1 MIFIYCWIAAQ
12 VIIEMLPISSSS
24 HLLVFEKL
32 VKRYFSFD
40 IAKFFVQ
47 KKLAVKTIYY
57 YAHLPTLIIVLFYFI
72 SQWWSFV
79 FHDYIIDF
87 RPLIWVAIADGIT
100 LLFYIAFQ
108 YCKHVFAVRLG
119 LLISAVAL
127 FSTIWCSSDK
137 SIEFW
142 QYSDAIILGCAQGIA
157 LLPGISRLAFT
168 CAIGCWLGFS
178 LINAFCI
185 SWLIQAPLM
194 GAAFLKS
201 ILDLWQAKRL
211 KEVLNL
217 PISFVMLISGSIGY
231 AAFLLVIYTIKM
243 QIFYLWG
250 WYMILLF
257 LMWGWLKIKVTS

>member
-1 MIFIYCWIAAQ
+1 MFFVYLWIAAQ
-12 VIIEMLPISSSS
+12 VIVEMLPISSSS

-32 VKRYFSFD
+32 IKKHFSFD
-40 IAKFFVQ
+40 IAKFFAQ
-47 KKLAVKTIYY
+47 RHLAIKTIYY
-57 YAHLPTLIIVLFYFI
+57 YAHLPTLIIVLLYFI

-79 FHDYIIDF
+79 FHDHIVDF
-87 RPLIWVAIADGIT
+87 KLLLWIAIADSIT
-100 LLFYIAFQ
+100 LLFYIGLH
-108 YCKHVFAVRLG
+108 YYKHVFAIRIG
-119 LLISAVAL
+119 LLISAIAL
-127 FSTIWCSSDK
+127 FSTIWCSGGK
-137 SIEFW
+137 SLELW

-168 CAIGCWLGFS
+168 CAVGCWLGFS
-178 LINAFCI
+178 LIDAFCI

-194 GAAFLKS
+194 GAACLKS
-201 ILDLWQAKRL
+201 ILDLWQTKRL

-231 AAFLLVIYTIKM
+231 IAFLLVIYTIKM

-257 LMWGWLKIKVTS
+257 LIWGWLKD